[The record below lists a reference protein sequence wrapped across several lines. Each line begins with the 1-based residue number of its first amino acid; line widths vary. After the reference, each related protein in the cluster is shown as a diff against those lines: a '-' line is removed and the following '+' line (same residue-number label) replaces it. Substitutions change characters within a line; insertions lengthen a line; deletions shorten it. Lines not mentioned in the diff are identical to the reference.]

1 MFTTLPE
8 ALPAELSYSVNSS
21 CEDLSLSTRSC
32 RTGEP
37 KLATPKAPEG
47 ASEEVKKA
55 FASNTATLNEVLDLR
70 NISIGSS
77 HMADADVDPEY
88 VCPICLVSLPE
99 RCIGLD
105 AP

>member
-1 MFTTLPE
+1 MFTALPE
-8 ALPAELSYSVNSS
+8 AFPAELLYFVKSS
-21 CEDLSLSTRSC
+21 CEDVLLSTRSR

-37 KLATPKAPEG
+37 KLATPRAPEG

-77 HMADADVDPEY
+77 HMADADADPEY
-88 VCPICLVSLPE
+88 VCPICLVSLSE